1 MRETSV
7 NLEQFIVNKCNSR
20 VDFTIDIDENGNAIP
35 ECKVLE
41 GYTSLYAVGIK
52 NIMCTK
58 NPSLKLDLR
67 DHVADAIQAATVLA
81 VDSKASVGG
90 WLSPDGYY
98 CLDVVINIEYRDD
111 ALYAAEIGNESY
123 IYDRVKDKLIKV

>member
-7 NLEQFIVNKCNSR
+7 NLEQFIVNKCNGR
-20 VDFTIDIDENGNAIP
+20 VDFTIDIDENGDAIP
-35 ECKVLE
+35 EYKVLNWYE
-41 GYTSLYAVGIK
+41 NLYAVGIK
-52 NIMCTK
+52 NMMCTT

-67 DHVADAIQAATVLA
+67 DKVAEAIQAARVLA

-98 CLDVVINIEYRDD
+98 CLDVVINIENRDQ
-111 ALYAAEIGNESY
+111 AIYTAAIGNESY
-123 IYDRVKDKLIKV
+123 IYDRVTDELIKI

>member
-20 VDFTIDIDENGNAIP
+20 VDFTIDIDKEGDAVP
-35 ECKVLE
+35 EYKVLN
-41 GYTSLYAVGIK
+41 GCTNLYAVGIK
-52 NIMCTK
+52 NIMCTT

-67 DHVADAIQAATVLA
+67 DKVADAIKAATVLA

-98 CLDVVINIEYRDD
+98 CLDVVINIENRDD
-111 ALYAAEIGNESY
+111 AIYAAVIGNESY